1 MYDINFKNTRK
12 GNSIYLI
19 FLFVGIVLM
28 IAFGLVIIS
37 SNNKLKNLDST
48 VTSSRVEISTYKSEK
63 GGIMYSPIYYY
74 EVEGIEYACPSNS
87 SSSSRPKTDNV
98 NVYYDSKNPEDC
110 MTDYSKSVTK
120 YMYIGVFIGV
130 ILTIVGVAI
139 IIKSEKKIKKI
150 KELNKYGKLVK
161 NLPYRL
167 EASGITVNNVRIQR
181 PVVDYTLSSGVKIT
195 LYGDPRM
202 DRKVADADGMVDLII
217 DENDPNNYFIDFEI
231 NRLTGNL
238 PTDYYKPTTNEQQN
252 NNQANQNNNTNTL

>member
-1 MYDINFKNTRK
+1 
-12 GNSIYLI
+12 
-19 FLFVGIVLM
+19 M

-74 EVEGIEYACPSNS
+74 EVDGIEYACPSNS

-139 IIKSEKKIKKI
+139 IMKKRSKK
-150 KELNKYGKLVK
+150 
-161 NLPYRL
+161 
-167 EASGITVNNVRIQR
+167 
-181 PVVDYTLSSGVKIT
+181 
-195 LYGDPRM
+195 
-202 DRKVADADGMVDLII
+202 
-217 DENDPNNYFIDFEI
+217 
-231 NRLTGNL
+231 
-238 PTDYYKPTTNEQQN
+238 
-252 NNQANQNNNTNTL
+252 